1 MDDTS
6 YKGASLSAKE
16 LLSWRPIKGVNKWQK
31 IPART
36 SFGRKLILHIHH
48 PEHIGQNRGKPLFT
62 SINLASKSVNPAVF
76 IGAPKFHSGGLV
88 GDEVPIIAKRGETI
102 FTKGQMQALGGEL
115 NRKTPVTEYM
125 KDKLMEWLEFLQ
137 MVCVPAFVWL
147 VYKVGELRK
156 ELNDFKVQVAR
167 EYATQVHINR
177 LETKID
183 DLRQLIWEIHN
194 EGTVIKR
201 NKK

>member
-1 MDDTS
+1 
-6 YKGASLSAKE
+6 
-16 LLSWRPIKGVNKWQK
+16 
-31 IPART
+31 
-36 SFGRKLILHIHH
+36 
-48 PEHIGQNRGKPLFT
+48 
-62 SINLASKSVNPAVF
+62 
-76 IGAPKFHSGGLV
+76 
-88 GDEVPIIAKRGETI
+88 
-102 FTKGQMQALGGEL
+102 
-115 NRKTPVTEYM
+115 
-125 KDKLMEWLEFLQ
+125 MEWLEFLR

-194 EGTVIKR
+194 EGTVTKR

>member
-1 MDDTS
+1 
-6 YKGASLSAKE
+6 
-16 LLSWRPIKGVNKWQK
+16 
-31 IPART
+31 
-36 SFGRKLILHIHH
+36 
-48 PEHIGQNRGKPLFT
+48 
-62 SINLASKSVNPAVF
+62 
-76 IGAPKFHSGGLV
+76 
-88 GDEVPIIAKRGETI
+88 
-102 FTKGQMQALGGEL
+102 
-115 NRKTPVTEYM
+115 M

-183 DLRQLIWEIHN
+183 DLRQLIWEQLYHKSSEKN
-194 EGTVIKR
+194 
-201 NKK
+201 

>member
-1 MDDTS
+1 
-6 YKGASLSAKE
+6 
-16 LLSWRPIKGVNKWQK
+16 
-31 IPART
+31 
-36 SFGRKLILHIHH
+36 
-48 PEHIGQNRGKPLFT
+48 
-62 SINLASKSVNPAVF
+62 
-76 IGAPKFHSGGLV
+76 
-88 GDEVPIIAKRGETI
+88 
-102 FTKGQMQALGGEL
+102 
-115 NRKTPVTEYM
+115 
-125 KDKLMEWLEFLQ
+125 MEWLEFLQ
-137 MVCVPAFVWL
+137 MVCVPSFVWL

-194 EGTVIKR
+194 EGTVTKR

>member
-1 MDDTS
+1 
-6 YKGASLSAKE
+6 
-16 LLSWRPIKGVNKWQK
+16 
-31 IPART
+31 
-36 SFGRKLILHIHH
+36 
-48 PEHIGQNRGKPLFT
+48 
-62 SINLASKSVNPAVF
+62 
-76 IGAPKFHSGGLV
+76 
-88 GDEVPIIAKRGETI
+88 
-102 FTKGQMQALGGEL
+102 
-115 NRKTPVTEYM
+115 
-125 KDKLMEWLEFLQ
+125 

-194 EGTVIKR
+194 EGTVTKR